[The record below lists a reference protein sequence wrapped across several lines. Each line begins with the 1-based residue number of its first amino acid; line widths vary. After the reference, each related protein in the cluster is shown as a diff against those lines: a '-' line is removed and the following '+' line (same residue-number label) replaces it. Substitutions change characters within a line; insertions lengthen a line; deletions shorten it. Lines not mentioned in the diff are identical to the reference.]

1 MSLSFETHPNQYKH
15 WNFEVDGQVARLAMN
30 VQIDEGLQDEYAL
43 KLNSYDLGVDIE
55 LCDAIQRL
63 RFEYPEVR
71 VVIVASAIDRVFC
84 AGANI
89 FMLQSSK
96 HNFKVNFCKYT
107 NETRISI
114 EDACENSDQLYLA
127 ACNGTASGGGY
138 ELAMACQEIHLVDD
152 GNSAVSLPEVPLLGV
167 LPGTGGLTRL
177 VDKRKVRRDRAD
189 VFSTLAEGIKGPR
202 AVEWKLVDQV
212 HPRSKFDDAV
222 NARVQEIIASPRKI
236 EKGGQGITLDRLDP
250 KHDGNTSTYRYVTV
264 ERNPTERCATLTIKA
279 PDTCPPTSADGIYQQ
294 GADYWGLR
302 AWREVDHALIELR
315 FNEPDLGL
323 IIVKSEGNKD
333 HILAVDEGLSAGK
346 NHWFVNEVLAH
357 LRRVLRRLDQTARSF
372 FCLVEPGSCFAGH
385 LFETALASDRI
396 YMLDDPENPVDI
408 QLGKLNF
415 GALPMDHGP
424 TRLAVRFYGEP
435 DQLTKLI
442 DMRDPIDTGTAVEN
456 GLVTVAPDDID
467 WEDDVRIAIEERVSY
482 SPDALTG
489 MEQNLRFVGPE
500 SMNTKVFGRL
510 SAWQNWIFQ
519 RPNAVGPNGAL
530 TAYGKPERPSF
541 NWTRT

>member
-1 MSLSFETHPNQYKH
+1 MSLSFETHPDQYKH
-15 WNFEVDGQVARLAMN
+15 WNFTVEGQVGRLAMD
-30 VQIDEGLQDEYAL
+30 VKIDKGLQDEYAL

-55 LCDAIQRL
+55 LCDAIQRF

-71 VVIVASAIDRVFC
+71 VVVVGSAIDRVFC

-114 EDACENSDQLYLA
+114 EDACEHSDQLYIA
-127 ACNGTASGGGY
+127 ACKGTASGGGY

-177 VDKRKVRRDRAD
+177 VDKRGVRRDRAD
-189 VFSTLAEGIKGPR
+189 IFSTLAEGVKGRR
-202 AVEWKLVDQV
+202 AVEWKLVDRV
-212 HPRSKFDDAV
+212 HPRSKFDEAI
-222 NARVQEIIASPRKI
+222 NKRTEEIIASPVKI
-236 EKGGQGITLDRLDP
+236 AKGRGVSLDALDP
-250 KHDGNTSTYRYVTV
+250 KIDEDSIVYRHVRV
-264 ERNPTERCATLTIKA
+264 DLNAKERTATLTIKA
-279 PDTCPPTSADGIYQQ
+279 PAQAPPTDAPGIYQQ
-294 GADYWGLR
+294 GVDYWGLR
-302 AWREVDHALIELR
+302 AWREVDNALIRLR
-315 FNEPDLGL
+315 FSHPELGL
-323 IIVKSEGNKD
+323 IILKTAGDKD
-333 HILAVDEGLSAGK
+333 HILAIDEGLAAASG
-346 NHWFVNEVLAH
+346 HWFGNEVLCH

-372 FCLVEPGSCFAGH
+372 FCLIEPGSCFAGH
-385 LFETALASDRI
+385 LLEAAFAADRI
-396 YMLDDPENPVDI
+396 YMLDDPDRPVDI

-424 TRLAVRFYGEP
+424 TRLEVRFHGEP
-435 DQLTKLI
+435 QQVTSLL
-442 DMRDPIDTGTAVEN
+442 DMTDPMDSEAAMDN
-456 GLVTVAPDDID
+456 GLVTLAPDDID
-467 WEDDVRIAIEERVSY
+467 WDDDIRIAIEERVSY

-489 MEQNLRFVGPE
+489 MEQNLRFVGHE
-500 SMNTKVFGRL
+500 SMNTKIFGRL

-519 RPNAVGPNGAL
+519 RPNAAGPNGAL
-530 TAYGKPERPSF
+530 TAYGKPEGPSF

>member
-1 MSLSFETHPNQYKH
+1 MSMSFETHPDQYKH
-15 WNFEVDGQVARLAMN
+15 WNFEVDGQVARVAMN
-30 VQIDEGLQDEYAL
+30 VKIDEGLQDEYAL

-71 VVIVASAIDRVFC
+71 VVIIASAIDRVFC

-107 NETRISI
+107 NETRLSI
-114 EDACENSDQLYLA
+114 EDACEYSDQFYLA

-189 VFSTLAEGIKGPR
+189 VFSTLAEGVKGKR
-202 AVEWKLVDQV
+202 AVKWKLVDAV
-212 HPRSKFDDAV
+212 HPRSKFDAGVD
-222 NARVQEIIASPRKI
+222 ARVQEIIATPTKLA
-236 EKGGQGITLDRLDP
+236 KGKGIKLDHLNP
-250 KHDGNTSTYRYVTV
+250 EMTETNFKYRHVTV
-264 ERNPTERCATLTIKA
+264 DLHNDERHATLTIKA
-279 PDTCPPTSADGIYQQ
+279 PDQAPPTTAEGIYEQ

-315 FNEPDLGL
+315 FNHPNLGL
-323 IIVKSEGNKD
+323 ILIKTVGNKD
-333 HILAVDEGLSAGK
+333 HVLAIDEGLKNAK
-346 NHWFVNEVLAH
+346 NHWFGNEVLAH

-372 FCLVEPGSCFAGH
+372 FALIEPGSCFAGH
-385 LFETALASDRI
+385 LLETALGSDRI
-396 YMLDDPENPVDI
+396 YMLDDPDNPVDI
-408 QLGKLNF
+408 QLSDLNF
-415 GALPMDHGP
+415 GDLAMDNGP
-424 TRLAVRFYGEP
+424 TRLEVRFFGEP
-435 DQLTKLI
+435 DQVAKLKEI
-442 DMRDPIDTGTAVEN
+442 TDPIDTETADEL
-456 GLVTVAPDDID
+456 GLITFAPDDID
-467 WEDDVRIAIEERVSY
+467 WEDDIRIAVEERVSY

-489 MEQNLRFVGPE
+489 MEQNLRFVGQE
-500 SMNTKVFGRL
+500 NMNTKIFGRL

-519 RPNAVGPNGAL
+519 RPNAVGPQGAL